1 MKVGSM
7 SKDEVRPIE
16 REASQQPL
24 FFEKIMDFEDS
35 PVWGFFFFH
44 ILKKSTTSRVLTAF
58 KQTGLIRS
66 YVIFMLLFK

>member
-1 MKVGSM
+1 MGIILVMKVGSM

-35 PVWGFFFFH
+35 PVWGFFFF
-44 ILKKSTTSRVLTAF
+44 
-58 KQTGLIRS
+58 S
-66 YVIFMLLFK
+66 YIEKINDISCVDCI